1 MTVYFSILTII
12 LTLIST
18 YFNSNINKAIFY
30 LSGFLIPISIY
41 SLVHYYYFSGES
53 VFILSIINIHFL
65 PLYYLSGPML
75 FLYVRSTL
83 KDDSQLSKMDFL
95 HFIPF
100 FLGLI
105 YILPYSF
112 QSFES
117 KIAFNTRLLADNG
130 LIKSE
135 YIESYFP
142 NYINLVA
149 RPVFLLIYAL
159 SSGYLIFKYSRFK
172 NRKHSPLIQ
181 RNNMIKWLKT
191 IVFIA
196 FVLSFLYIII
206 TFKYL
211 SASLVVKQL
220 INEMEVSGLAGICN
234 SIIPICLL
242 IFPDVFYG
250 IPRVQKGP
258 SKYLDE
264 IKRQAIIQSNEPL
277 EATAKVIL
285 NFLDESKP
293 YLNPKFSVQDLIN
306 DLGIPKHHV
315 YYCFNNIIQNKFT
328 IIKSELRVNYAKKLL
343 LSTKAKELTMEG
355 IGRESGFASKSN
367 FFAVFKEFTGNT
379 PLEFIE
385 AEQID
390 NPKKS
395 YEAIG

>member
-1 MTVYFSILTII
+1 MTLYFSILTII

-41 SLVHYYYFSGES
+41 GLVHYYYFSGES

-135 YIESYFP
+135 YIESFFP

-149 RPVFLLIYAL
+149 RPVFLLTYTL

-206 TFKYL
+206 TYKYL

-220 INEMEVSGLAGICN
+220 INEMEVSRLAGICN

-367 FFAVFKEFTGNT
+367 FFAVFKEFTGKT

-390 NPKKS
+390 NQ
-395 YEAIG
+395 

>member
-293 YLNPKFSVQDLIN
+293 YLNPKFSIQDLIN

>member
-1 MTVYFSILTII
+1 
-12 LTLIST
+12 
-18 YFNSNINKAIFY
+18 
-30 LSGFLIPISIY
+30 
-41 SLVHYYYFSGES
+41 
-53 VFILSIINIHFL
+53 
-65 PLYYLSGPML
+65 
-75 FLYVRSTL
+75 
-83 KDDSQLSKMDFL
+83 MDFL

-293 YLNPKFSVQDLIN
+293 YLNPKFSIQDLIN

-379 PLEFIE
+379 PLQFIE